1 MGRYGNIDYARPV
14 KRGVVLGLLLLGLG
28 ELGGYLGSTYF
39 SLPAWEEA
47 LFLDVAVLGLLVFV
61 LSPII
66 FGVVLPL
73 TE

>member
-1 MGRYGNIDYARPV
+1 MGRYGDIDYARSV
-14 KRGVVLGLLLLGLG
+14 KRGVALGLLLLGLG
-28 ELGGYLGSTYF
+28 ELDGYLRSTYL

-47 LFLDVAVLGLLVFV
+47 LFLDVAVLGLLVVV
-61 LSPII
+61 LSPVI